1 MYQNKEYYK
10 KCLICGI
17 NDWIEREDENG
28 HSIVCNMC
36 GFAYPK

>member
-28 HSIVCNMC
+28 HFNSL
-36 GFAYPK
+36 

>member
-17 NDWIEREDENG
+17 NGQSERDDENG
-28 HSIVCNMC
+28 HSIVYNMC

>member
-17 NDWIEREDENG
+17 NDWIEREDERHFN
-28 HSIVCNMC
+28 SL
-36 GFAYPK
+36 